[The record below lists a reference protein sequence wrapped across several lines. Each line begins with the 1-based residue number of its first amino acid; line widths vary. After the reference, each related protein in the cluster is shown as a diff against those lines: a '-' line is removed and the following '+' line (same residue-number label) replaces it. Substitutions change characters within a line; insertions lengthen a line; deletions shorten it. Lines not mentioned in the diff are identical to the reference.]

1 MSPRRKLTLSLLVL
15 LGVYVLGAVG
25 YMLID
30 QAPFVESLYMTALV
44 LSTVGLERPG
54 WVDTA
59 GKIWT
64 ILIIL
69 FGVAAVLTA
78 FSSLQAVII
87 SGTVRRV
94 IGRRK
99 LENKIAHLS
108 DHIIICGCGRMGEA
122 VVKDLRARGVSLVV
136 VEQSSEKTTELEEEG
151 VLYVLGDATEEE
163 TLLKAGL
170 RRAKGLVALLG
181 SDAENVY
188 VTLTARGLGDKLTII
203 ARAESQG
210 TEAKLHRA
218 GADRVIA
225 LQALGAIRVVNVLT
239 RPHVVDFVELAAK
252 GVDIEMDQY
261 EIGADSPLCGQ
272 TLRSSELR
280 RQTEAMVVAIRHVDG
295 KTVYSPDPDEVIR
308 DGDTLVLLRPAG
320 SAPDLDALKF
330 DT

>member
-30 QAPFVESLYMTALV
+30 KAPFVESLYMTALV

-136 VEQSSEKTTELEEEG
+136 VEQSSE
-151 VLYVLGDATEEE
+151 
-163 TLLKAGL
+163 
-170 RRAKGLVALLG
+170 
-181 SDAENVY
+181 
-188 VTLTARGLGDKLTII
+188 
-203 ARAESQG
+203 
-210 TEAKLHRA
+210 
-218 GADRVIA
+218 
-225 LQALGAIRVVNVLT
+225 
-239 RPHVVDFVELAAK
+239 
-252 GVDIEMDQY
+252 
-261 EIGADSPLCGQ
+261 
-272 TLRSSELR
+272 
-280 RQTEAMVVAIRHVDG
+280 
-295 KTVYSPDPDEVIR
+295 
-308 DGDTLVLLRPAG
+308 
-320 SAPDLDALKF
+320 
-330 DT
+330 